1 MKCLK
6 AKQGYAL
13 YKDLVIPAED
23 CKKYKTEL
31 GAMIVYNKYT
41 FECLESAYVN
51 PLCKEI
57 NDDL

>member
-41 FECLESAYVN
+41 YEC
-51 PLCKEI
+51 
-57 NDDL
+57 